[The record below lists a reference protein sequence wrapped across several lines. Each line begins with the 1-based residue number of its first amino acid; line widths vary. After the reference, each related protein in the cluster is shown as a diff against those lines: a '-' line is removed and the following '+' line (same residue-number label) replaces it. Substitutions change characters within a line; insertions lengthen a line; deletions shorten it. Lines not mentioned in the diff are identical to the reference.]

1 MQNVLLLTATV
12 RPLAGTPSLTRVDP
26 DERLRDYAQALA
38 FYVRLVPTCFDAVV
52 FAENSRADVAMLER
66 LVQGAGVAARVEFLS
81 FDGLDY
87 PPSHGRGYGE
97 FKLVDHA
104 MRHARFLQG
113 DTVVWKCTGRYIVR
127 NIERLVQQRPDVDL
141 YCHARNY
148 PYRLCDLFL
157 VAWNRRGYERVIRG
171 IHERLR
177 NDLVPGVHSNEEV
190 TFRRIVDALP
200 ADIAVHRRFTSTPIV
215 DGVRGWNNARYSAAW
230 TPKVILRRAANVVAP
245 WVWI

>member
-26 DERLRDYAQALA
+26 GERLQDYARALS
-38 FYVRLVPTCFDAVV
+38 FYVEQVPSCFDAIV
-52 FAENSRADVAMLER
+52 FAENSCADVSMLER
-66 LVQGAGVAARVEFLS
+66 VAERSPARGRVEFLS

-104 MRHARFLQG
+104 MHHANALRSARW
-113 DTVVWKCTGRYIVR
+113 VWKCTGRYIVR
-127 NIERLVQQRPDVDL
+127 NIERLVRQRPDVDL

-157 VAWNRRGYERVIRG
+157 LAFNRQGYETAIEGVYR
-171 IHERLR
+171 HLR

-190 TFRRIVDALP
+190 TFRRLVDALP
-200 ADIAVHRRFTSTPIV
+200 PTIAVQRRFTSTPLV
-215 DGVRGWNNARYSAAW
+215 DGVRGWNNARYGTAW
-230 TPKVILRRAANVVAP
+230 APKLMLRRAANVVAP
-245 WVWI
+245 WMWI